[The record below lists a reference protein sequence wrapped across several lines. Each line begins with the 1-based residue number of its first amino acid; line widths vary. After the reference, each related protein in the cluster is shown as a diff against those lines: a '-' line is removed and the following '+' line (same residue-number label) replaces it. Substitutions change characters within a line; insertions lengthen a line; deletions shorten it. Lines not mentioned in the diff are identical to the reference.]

1 MPRTDFP
8 TLTTDPLEMLRILWT
23 AIDRI
28 RQAREH
34 MEAGNTDARA
44 QAISAASQ
52 ALIEMSGSLDHE
64 AGGELSR
71 RLAQLCDYMQWRLI
85 DASLHQT
92 AGPLNEVLGL
102 LTTLSEALQNTQL
115 KPPTPVTPASG
126 AHWADETSTGELEYA
141 MQAWSA

>member
-1 MPRTDFP
+1 MPRTAFP
-8 TLTTDPLEMLRILWT
+8 TLTADPLDMLRILWT

-34 MEAGNTDARA
+34 LEAGDTDARA

-102 LTTLSEALQNTQL
+102 LTTLSEALQHTQL
-115 KPPTPVTPASG
+115 DPPTPVTPASG

-141 MQAWSA
+141 IQAWSA